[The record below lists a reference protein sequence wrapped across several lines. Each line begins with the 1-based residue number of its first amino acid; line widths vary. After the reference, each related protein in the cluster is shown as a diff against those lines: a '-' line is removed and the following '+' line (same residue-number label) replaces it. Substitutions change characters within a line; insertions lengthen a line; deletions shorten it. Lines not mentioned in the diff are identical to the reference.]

1 MEYNSYNTKS
11 ESSLNFSLKYGLLLA
26 ATLFVIHIINYLTN
40 FEFEFISYLNH
51 IAIIA
56 IIVLGAVTYK
66 RNFLNGFIS
75 YGKALSIT
83 IMISISGL
91 LVYSALLFLF
101 LKFFDAVILDI
112 LQRKAMEKIIENP
125 QISNAQLDQI
135 ESTMRFMFTPLL
147 FSLSNFLSLVFYS
160 TFYSLISSAFIK
172 KKDSSFDAN
181 FKKYKNEYFDNNS
194 SI

>member
-1 MEYNSYNTKS
+1 MEHNSYNTKS
-11 ESSLNFSLKYGLLLA
+11 ENSLNFSLKYGLLLA

-40 FEFEFISYLNH
+40 FEFGFISYLNH

-194 SI
+194 SV